1 MRISEE
7 IKFAGARFI
16 ESNGSRVINHV
27 ALVGTQSQQGH
38 SYTLEALRAAVPLYQ
53 GCRCFINHPSDAD
66 QRTGRRDL
74 MALAGVVENP
84 RFESNRIFGSI
95 KLLPDKYG
103 DKFFNIA
110 RHMPEAASCSHVAD
124 GTLRN
129 VGGQMVCESI
139 KAVLSVD
146 LVVMGATTTS
156 IFESQDGGGDK
167 DDGYDALVGDD
178 GRVESVMHSAGDDGG
193 GMDPGANSLIA
204 PVTATLA
211 EGGGQDQADNRIESD
226 NQDRGGGVRNMGPKS
241 GQDSDD
247 ADFDSGY
254 AALTT

>member
-139 KAVLSVD
+139 K
-146 LVVMGATTTS
+146 GC
-156 IFESQDGGGDK
+156 
-167 DDGYDALVGDD
+167 
-178 GRVESVMHSAGDDGG
+178 
-193 GMDPGANSLIA
+193 LI
-204 PVTATLA
+204 
-211 EGGGQDQADNRIESD
+211 G
-226 NQDRGGGVRNMGPKS
+226 
-241 GQDSDD
+241 
-247 ADFDSGY
+247 
-254 AALTT
+254 